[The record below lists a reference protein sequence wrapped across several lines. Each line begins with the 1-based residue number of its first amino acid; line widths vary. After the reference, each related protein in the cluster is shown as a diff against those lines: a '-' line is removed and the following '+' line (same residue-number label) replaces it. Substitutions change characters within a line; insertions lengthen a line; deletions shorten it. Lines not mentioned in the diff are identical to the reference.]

1 MFDWTSDP
9 QGPAGVFHRSA
20 SLDMF
25 DFDGIQSLQEHKA
38 SDTTDLPLEGVRVL
52 DFTHYVAGPFG
63 TMLLGDFGADVIK
76 IEGPGGDR
84 FRSYPPHDGAHP
96 EEGGAFLWANRNKRS
111 IEIDLKSP
119 HGKEIILGLLEKADV
134 VVENFATG
142 VMDRLGLGYE
152 TLKERYPGL
161 IYCSISAYGRKGKF
175 SKRPGFDTVVQAES
189 GFVSMN
195 GYPDRPGVRTS
206 SAVMDIG
213 TALFSVIGILNA
225 MVRRQRTGGGAHVE
239 IPLFSSSLL
248 MSGYATLQSLCT
260 GVPTERRGNT
270 SADSC
275 PTGVFQCEDAE
286 FFLHCGNSEIFVR
299 LMRDVLGRADLAAA
313 GKYATATGRLAHQV
327 EIFAVLEAEFGKLA
341 WEELNRRFTEHKVPA
356 GKVRNVLEALRS
368 EEAGELDMV
377 GRIHHD
383 TLGWIPNVRSPI
395 RLDGVPVGGVRAAP
409 TRGQHTRSILAEELG
424 YSPEQVD
431 KVLGTDAVSGG

>member
-1 MFDWTSDP
+1 
-9 QGPAGVFHRSA
+9 
-20 SLDMF
+20 MF
-25 DFDGIQSLQEHKA
+25 DFDGIQSLREHKA
-38 SDTTDLPLEGVRVL
+38 AASSDRPLEGVRIL

-63 TMLLGDFGADVIK
+63 TMLLADFGADVIK

-84 FRSYPPHDGAHP
+84 FRAYPPHDASQP

-119 HGKEIILGLLEKADV
+119 QGREIVLGLLEKADV

-152 TLKERYPGL
+152 TLKEKYPGL
-161 IYCSISAYGRKGKF
+161 IYCSISAYGREGNF

-189 GFVSMN
+189 GFVSTN

-213 TALFSVIGILNA
+213 TALFSVIGMLGA
-225 MVRRQRTGGGAHVE
+225 LVRRQRTGLGAYVE
-239 IPLFSSSLL
+239 VPLFASSLL

-275 PTGVFQCEDAE
+275 PTGVFECKDAE
-286 FFLHCGNSEIFVR
+286 FFLHCGNSEIFLR
-299 LMRDVLGRADLAAA
+299 LMRDVVGRADLAAVE
-313 GKYATATGRLAHQV
+313 KYATAVGRLAHQA
-327 EIFAVLEAEFGKLA
+327 EIFAALKTEFEKLS
-341 WEELNRRFTEHKVPA
+341 WEELSHRFTENKVPA
-356 GKVRNVLEALRS
+356 GKVRNVLEALHS
-368 EEAGELDMV
+368 DEAQELDMV
-377 GRIHHD
+377 GKIHHEA
-383 TLGWIPNVRSPI
+383 LGWIPNVRSPI
-395 RLDGVPVGGVRAAP
+395 RLDGAPIGDVRAAP
-409 TRGQHTRSILAEELG
+409 MRGQHTRSILADELG
-424 YSPEQVD
+424 YSPEQID
-431 KVLGTDAVSGG
+431 QVLGTGACSSQ